1 MKNVLFLMLAV
12 LAFSAAFFSSCEE
25 SREVDTGVAIS
36 STDCSS
42 EESTY
47 EYQDLS
53 SEDMMFDKFYSFND
67 SLVEACVLD
76 SNFVTR
82 GGTSW
87 LKRICKVVCADISGA
102 RSGAYVGTLVGGAAG
117 TSVGAC
123 VGAAFFS
130 LLAGL
135 NEFGPAEPSP
145 QTFTS
150 GAPISSNQHLVE
162 YAYATTIRN
171 PSLLNQVSTIE
182 LDIPV
187 AYSTSS
193 TQIGKTHNAILDLCN
208 EDENAASYLQDITG
222 VLTDAEISVIHS
234 QTFIDKMNMVA
245 ATGDFTVRDS
255 DETGAYVIDL
265 FMDVVQQCAT
275 CTQDIK
281 YIINRYS
288 AIIESCNALT
298 PAEKQQ
304 VYDALTVAAYSCEYW
319 QSR

>member
-1 MKNVLFLMLAV
+1 MLTAV
-12 LAFSAAFFSSCEE
+12 LMSAAVFFSSCEE
-25 SREVDTGVAIS
+25 GRGVGSEVTVESKVGPAVAS
-36 STDCSS
+36 SDNIQEMSP
-42 EESTY
+42 EE
-47 EYQDLS
+47 EMINLL
-53 SEDMMFDKFYSFND
+53 YSFND
-67 SLVEACVLD
+67 SLIEASAQD
-76 SNFVTR
+76 PDFITR
-82 GGTSW
+82 GAPRW
-87 LKRICKVVCADISGA
+87 LKSFCKVVCADISGA

-135 NEFGPAEPSP
+135 NEFGSAEPSP
-145 QTFTS
+145 QTFAS
-150 GAPISSNQHLVE
+150 GAPISSNQLLVE
-162 YAYATTIRN
+162 YAYATTISN
-171 PSLLNQVSTIE
+171 PSLLDQVSTIE

-208 EDENAASYLQDITG
+208 ENEYAANYIQDITG
-222 VLTDAEISVIHS
+222 VPTDAEISVIHS
-234 QTFIDKMNMVA
+234 QLFIDKMNMVA

-265 FMDVVQQCAT
+265 FMDVVEQCAT

-281 YIINRYS
+281 YIINQYS
-288 AIIESCNALT
+288 SIIENSNVLT
-298 PAEKQQ
+298 PVEKQQ

-319 QSR
+319 QSH